1 MIAHR
6 KGFHISRVQR
16 NDNAALFRCVI
27 IGSNRLTINF
37 YAEESAECGIIID
50 LSLHNECGIF
60 ALYKRTAVTRHK
72 RIADSFP
79 GGNTL

>member
-1 MIAHR
+1 MIPHR
-6 KGFHISRVQR
+6 KGFHISRAQR
-16 NDNAALFRCVI
+16 NDNAALPSCVI
-27 IGSNRLTINF
+27 IGGNRLTVNF

-50 LSLHNECGIF
+50 LSLHNEGGIF

-79 GGNTL
+79 GGNAL